1 VFGPFLSPESASLYW
16 LPKAFASP
24 QALKDFLAAGENGL
38 GGERYWITPE
48 IQYNVQDRTRMD
60 QTYRLPADLDP
71 GHYTLEQTRPDE
83 WRLAQ
88 DMALDTFNTASGR
101 KDLHV
106 EILIHPVDDPLRT
119 LTQYGA
125 LLDGVTYAGYEQV
138 ITLSERV
145 NDGILS
151 ESWNLIQVNPGGM
164 MLIPTTMPPEWRD
177 YYEPAANGQEFHP
190 NHVRVH
196 ITGQRRYKLGYQAA
210 QNFGRLAYFHTLG
223 DDQAYL
229 LVRNFFNNPSSL
241 YIEEAAQAPW
251 TWGDSVHI
259 YNDSGSLGGFGELE
273 VHGQTIGGTTRRS
286 MSQDQMVLWLYAG
299 PTAQI
304 KTLVSYLLGV
314 KIDQ

>member
-1 VFGPFLSPESASLYW
+1 MNNQINYHQVLQALAGNNLPYAVLPLHNGVQLIVSQFGGRVFGPFLSPESTSLYW

-151 ESWNLIQVNPGGM
+151 ES
-164 MLIPTTMPPEWRD
+164 
-177 YYEPAANGQEFHP
+177 
-190 NHVRVH
+190 
-196 ITGQRRYKLGYQAA
+196 
-210 QNFGRLAYFHTLG
+210 
-223 DDQAYL
+223 
-229 LVRNFFNNPSSL
+229 
-241 YIEEAAQAPW
+241 
-251 TWGDSVHI
+251 
-259 YNDSGSLGGFGELE
+259 
-273 VHGQTIGGTTRRS
+273 
-286 MSQDQMVLWLYAG
+286 
-299 PTAQI
+299 
-304 KTLVSYLLGV
+304 
-314 KIDQ
+314 